1 MQFKDRESQLREQLE
16 LMGESVTGD
25 QGSNPVVKTMVNFT
39 FPNPNQK
46 VMLAKPSSL
55 VAFILTSSFD
65 G

>member
-1 MQFKDRESQLREQLE
+1 M
-16 LMGESVTGD
+16 MGESVTGD
-25 QGSNPVVKTMVNFT
+25 QGSNPVVKTMVIFT